1 MVTRY
6 DVISSRRS
14 SNFWVKMHVFSTFF
28 NNTNNLWM
36 KWYKARIYGLLY
48 MSSTENDHLSRF
60 YVTCFLILGKMQD
73 GDCSAWIT
81 SNLFVRSPQPKLLDL
96 SILFSLVKLFFSS
109 ASIHLLIIRWT
120 WPSPLSQPQAWV
132 RNHILAT
139 CCVYVQQ
146 RSHSIRAESFSSR
159 PKSSKRKKDSAGRV
173 KRLRK
178 LVRGVEH
185 IQTKSMEFSDYFQLS

>member
-1 MVTRY
+1 MTPVWNFTGSDYWINPWTYKWGEGLPPKWDFFIFFLDDETSAPDVLSSCSFILRAHFQTSLVTVSYYGYGY
-6 DVISSRRS
+6 DVISSRWS
-14 SNFWVKMHVFSTFF
+14 SKFWVKMHVFSTFF

-36 KWYKARIYGLLY
+36 KWYKVRIYGLLY

-120 WPSPLSQPQAWV
+120 
-132 RNHILAT
+132 
-139 CCVYVQQ
+139 
-146 RSHSIRAESFSSR
+146 
-159 PKSSKRKKDSAGRV
+159 
-173 KRLRK
+173 
-178 LVRGVEH
+178 
-185 IQTKSMEFSDYFQLS
+185 